1 MSVSYTHLDVYKRQ
15 DLLSQA
21 EHDPMAS
28 AILVTTSSKLLENV
42 NKELAKQTAVLPKRE
57 IVEQSL
63 KNYEMCIRDRPYV
76 PHGYSW

>member
-1 MSVSYTHLDVYKRQ
+1 
-15 DLLSQA
+15 
-21 EHDPMAS
+21 MAS

-63 KNYEMCIRDRPYV
+63 KIMVQRFVVRAYLHVWKLPMPSPRNI
-76 PHGYSW
+76 